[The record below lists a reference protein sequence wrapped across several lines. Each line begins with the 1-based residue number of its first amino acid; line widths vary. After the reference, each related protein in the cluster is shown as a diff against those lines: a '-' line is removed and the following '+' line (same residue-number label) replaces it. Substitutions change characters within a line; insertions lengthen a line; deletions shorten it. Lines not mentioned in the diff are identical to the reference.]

1 MAKEFSGPSTSS
13 AGTEPSDSRSVA
25 PLPWTTSSV
34 PADLHGKVALITGV
48 GRVGQIG
55 HAVARGFGRAGAKL
69 LLADVNA
76 VGLADRVK
84 EFAAEGI
91 AARASAG
98 DLTQPAAAR
107 AATAAAQSHFGG
119 LDILVNV
126 AGGFFSFGPF
136 TEVKPEILDRE
147 IAVNFKTAFFMCQAA
162 MPLLMS
168 RGSGG
173 GAIVNFAS
181 IAVVRSLMHM
191 SAYSAAKSAVAGLT
205 RELARLCLGCGL
217 SRRGL
222 LRCRRRHLLRRDLL
236 PPRLDAVGDHACD
249 QAARADRVVV
259 AGDRIVR
266 FVRVAVGIHERDD
279 RHAEA
284 ARLAYRELLLAQ
296 VDDERSVRLPAQ
308 ICDAAEVVLELL
320 ELGEH
325 AEPLLRGQ
333 QLELPFLL
341 LPAQVVQAVD
351 AIGDRAPV
359 RQQAA
364 EPAMVHVRHSDALRL
379 LFDCVLRLLL
389 GADEEDRAVPFGEV
403 AHERVRLLEQS
414 QRLLKI
420 DDVDAAAFGEDESL
434 HLRVPAAG
442 LVAEMDSGLQ
452 ELAHGD
458 DCHGIPS
465 CG

>member
-48 GRVGQIG
+48 GRV
-55 HAVARGFGRAGAKL
+55 
-69 LLADVNA
+69 
-76 VGLADRVK
+76 DRVK

-205 RELARLCLGCGL
+205 RELAREY
-217 SRRGL
+217 
-222 LRCRRRHLLRRDLL
+222 RD
-236 PPRLDAVGDHACD
+236 AN
-249 QAARADRVVV
+249 
-259 AGDRIVR
+259 
-266 FVRVAVGIHERDD
+266 VRVNAVAPATVRTADNVAQMAD
-279 RHAEA
+279 TKTP
-284 ARLAYRELLLAQ
+284 LVEL
-296 VDDERSVRLPAQ
+296 D
-308 ICDAAEVVLELL
+308 EVVNTVLFLASDE
-320 ELGEH
+320 
-325 AEPLLRGQ
+325 ASAITGQ
-333 QLELPFLL
+333 I
-341 LPAQVVQAVD
+341 V
-351 AIGDRAPV
+351 PV
-359 RQQAA
+359 TGKAY
-364 EPAMVHVRHSDALRL
+364 
-379 LFDCVLRLLL
+379 
-389 GADEEDRAVPFGEV
+389 
-403 AHERVRLLEQS
+403 
-414 QRLLKI
+414 
-420 DDVDAAAFGEDESL
+420 
-434 HLRVPAAG
+434 
-442 LVAEMDSGLQ
+442 
-452 ELAHGD
+452 
-458 DCHGIPS
+458 
-465 CG
+465 